1 MARKPP
7 IEPAAALL
15 ALEHTLGG
23 LMDATHARRFS
34 PALIAWLVVFVL
46 LNVGDLVSTYLA
58 LAIGFHEGN
67 PLMSVLLVRY
77 GFSAL
82 IVYKLGVVL
91 VVGLGVALL
100 RRFHPR
106 LALVTLIVCNVL
118 VFAAVALNVVQFNF
132 G

>member
-1 MARKPP
+1 
-7 IEPAAALL
+7 
-15 ALEHTLGG
+15 
-23 LMDATHARRFS
+23 MDATHERRIS

-46 LNVGDLVSTYLA
+46 LNIGDLVSTYLA
-58 LAIGFHEGN
+58 LDIGFHEGN
-67 PLMSVLLVRY
+67 PLMSALLVRY

-91 VVGLGVALL
+91 VVGLGVTLL

-118 VFAAVALNVVQFNF
+118 VFAAVALNVLQFNF